1 LDPPFKGEPFDEI
14 AFTGDATGEMIVEI
28 DSGSVVK
35 GDKPIEE
42 TGVASATGEVSADSD
57 MVCNLASTAVG
68 ETPSR
73 DELPFATTSLRS
85 TGVFVPILVG
95 VPRPLDGAGG
105 GLCVEVDSF
114 PLFVIDGS
122 TEAKEDRSSILAT
135 DPSRPLLELE
145 VLKIDESRRFEPDL
159 LRLEVSFR
167 QLSSSRILQTH
178 FRDSLSP
185 STTSPVPT
193 SEPLD
198 VLLLF
203 PNLIERDLDI
213 LRSAVE
219 ESSSG
224 AEPFPRACCWTD
236 TDEVDRR
243 NNLDMANWLKRK
255 TRFTVVVA
263 TSTR

>member
-1 LDPPFKGEPFDEI
+1 LDPPFEGEPFDEV
-14 AFTGDATGEMIVEI
+14 AFTGDATGEMIVDI

-114 PLFVIDGS
+114 PLFAIDGS
-122 TEAKEDRSSILAT
+122 TEAREDRSSILAT

-145 VLKIDESRRFEPDL
+145 GLKIDESRRFEPDL
-159 LRLEVSFR
+159 LRLELSFR

-193 SEPLD
+193 SEP
-198 VLLLF
+198 
-203 PNLIERDLDI
+203 
-213 LRSAVE
+213 
-219 ESSSG
+219 
-224 AEPFPRACCWTD
+224 
-236 TDEVDRR
+236 
-243 NNLDMANWLKRK
+243 
-255 TRFTVVVA
+255 
-263 TSTR
+263 